1 MSLSLIFKFHCNMKL
16 SYICKPVNDTNDV
29 YVILRYHYHSTQTD
43 FSTGIKCEKRNW
55 TKNKLSSPI
64 KSSEPNFIEKNEILR
79 IFTHK
84 VEQVIF
90 NLKSNSLEP
99 TGQLVKRNLKVL
111 ENKTVLKTQIEDSVN
126 SYSIQFLMDEYL
138 KSIKLGNQLADY
150 KSNKYRIG
158 LIKSFIHD
166 TYKEELFIHE
176 VNEDFCQL
184 MFEYLFKKKL
194 SNSTSVKVY
203 HQLKILLN
211 WSFKRKYISPPS
223 LNYKHNLNTSYKEIL
238 SLTLEQLKVLF
249 TYKGFDYG
257 ESLDVSK
264 FKNWNGNEYLIKEQK
279 IVSVR
284 DENKNLKRN
293 KKFEIETTP
302 VEGMYHFWTTY
313 EVIKDMFLF
322 SCSTGLRYSDL
333 VRMRIENFDFDK
345 KVFPI
350 IQKKTQKPVKI
361 VENPL
366 SKFIFSK
373 YSSSRTSK
381 EYLFPLNCKSDEKS
395 RDNYNTKCNKHL
407 KEIFKILEIS
417 KPVVVRKIVGR
428 NSPEEVKPP
437 LSSVISFHVGRKTYS
452 TIANMIG
459 IDPFSLSSQMG
470 HQGLEMTRNYV
481 KVYDSKLKSMF
492 DFIEDEGNKEEE
504 TINEV
509 VVLKSENDSLESKL
523 DRLKSMRDKGVL
535 PEMVYLEHINK
546 LLKEYGL

>member
-1 MSLSLIFKFHCNMKL
+1 
-16 SYICKPVNDTNDV
+16 
-29 YVILRYHYHSTQTD
+29 
-43 FSTGIKCEKRNW
+43 
-55 TKNKLSSPI
+55 
-64 KSSEPNFIEKNEILR
+64 
-79 IFTHK
+79 
-84 VEQVIF
+84 
-90 NLKSNSLEP
+90 
-99 TGQLVKRNLKVL
+99 
-111 ENKTVLKTQIEDSVN
+111 
-126 SYSIQFLMDEYL
+126 
-138 KSIKLGNQLADY
+138 
-150 KSNKYRIG
+150 
-158 LIKSFIHD
+158 
-166 TYKEELFIHE
+166 
-176 VNEDFCQL
+176 
-184 MFEYLFKKKL
+184 
-194 SNSTSVKVY
+194 
-203 HQLKILLN
+203 
-211 WSFKRKYISPPS
+211 
-223 LNYKHNLNTSYKEIL
+223 
-238 SLTLEQLKVLF
+238 
-249 TYKGFDYG
+249 
-257 ESLDVSK
+257 
-264 FKNWNGNEYLIKEQK
+264 
-279 IVSVR
+279 
-284 DENKNLKRN
+284 
-293 KKFEIETTP
+293 
-302 VEGMYHFWTTY
+302 VEGVFHYWTTY

-366 SKFIFSK
+366 SKFIFTK
-373 YSSSRTSK
+373 YSKGRTSK

-492 DFIEDEGNKEEE
+492 DFIENVGSKEEKSHD
-504 TINEV
+504 EV
-509 VVLKSENDSLESKL
+509 NIPKNQNDSLELKL
-523 DRLKSMRDKGVL
+523 DRLKTMNKNGIL
-535 PEMVYLEHINK
+535 PDNMYLEHVDK

>member
-1 MSLSLIFKFHCNMKL
+1 
-16 SYICKPVNDTNDV
+16 
-29 YVILRYHYHSTQTD
+29 
-43 FSTGIKCEKRNW
+43 
-55 TKNKLSSPI
+55 
-64 KSSEPNFIEKNEILR
+64 
-79 IFTHK
+79 
-84 VEQVIF
+84 
-90 NLKSNSLEP
+90 
-99 TGQLVKRNLKVL
+99 
-111 ENKTVLKTQIEDSVN
+111 
-126 SYSIQFLMDEYL
+126 MDEYL
-138 KSIKLGNQLADY
+138 KSIKLGNQIADY

-158 LIKSFIHD
+158 LIKSFIVD
-166 TYKEELFIHE
+166 RYKEELFVHDI
-176 VNEDFCQL
+176 NEDFCQL
-184 MFEYLFKKKL
+184 MFEYLFNKKL

-257 ESLDVSK
+257 DSLDVSN
-264 FKNWNGNEYLIKEQK
+264 FKSWNGNDYLIKEQK

-284 DENKNLKRN
+284 DENKKLKRN
-293 KKFEIETTP
+293 KKFEIETQP
-302 VEGMYHFWTTY
+302 IEGMFHYWTTY

-333 VRMRIENFDFDK
+333 VRMRIENFDYDK

-361 VENPL
+361 IENPL
-366 SKFIFSK
+366 SEYIFRK
-373 YSSSRTSK
+373 YSKGRTSK

-407 KEIFKILEIS
+407 KEIFGKLDIS
-417 KPVVVRKIVGR
+417 KPVVVRKVIGR

-481 KVYDSKLKSMF
+481 KVYDTKLKSMF
-492 DFIEDEGNKEEE
+492 DFINP
-504 TINEV
+504 EV
-509 VVLKSENDSLESKL
+509 EKIAEAVPVKKHDDSSLESKL
-523 DRLKSMRDKGVL
+523 ESLKSMKDKGLLSEEIYSNRVN
-535 PEMVYLEHINK
+535 E
-546 LLKEYGL
+546 LLKDGGF

>member
-1 MSLSLIFKFHCNMKL
+1 MKL

-79 IFTHK
+79 IFTQK

-90 NLKSNSLEP
+90 NIKTNSQEP
-99 TGQLVKRNLKVL
+99 TGTLVKRNLKII
-111 ENKTVLKTQIEDSVN
+111 ENKTVFKTQIEDSVN

-158 LIKSFIHD
+158 LIKSFIQD

-176 VNEDFCQL
+176 INEDFCQL
-184 MFEYLFKKKL
+184 MFEYLFNKKL

-211 WSFKRKYISPPS
+211 WSFKRKYISHPS

-249 TYKGFDYG
+249 TCKGFDYG
-257 ESLDVSK
+257 ETLDVSK
-264 FKNWNGNEYLIKEQK
+264 FKNWNGNDYLIKEQK

-284 DENKNLKRN
+284 DENKKLKRN
-293 KKFEIETTP
+293 KKFEIETKP
-302 VEGMYHFWTTY
+302 VEGMFHYWTTY

-361 VENPL
+361 IENPL

-373 YSSSRTSK
+373 YSNGRTSK
-381 EYLFPLNCKSDEKS
+381 EYLFPLNCKSDEKT

-417 KPVVVRKIVGR
+417 KPVVVRKIIGR

-492 DFIEDEGNKEEE
+492 DFIDDEDKKEEE
-504 TINEV
+504 PNVEV
-509 VVLKSENDSLESKL
+509 VVQKPKDDSLESKL
-523 DRLKSMRDKGVL
+523 ETLKSMKDKGVITD
-535 PEMVYLEHINK
+535 EIYMIRVSQI
-546 LLKEYGL
+546 LKDNGL

>member
-1 MSLSLIFKFHCNMKL
+1 MRL
-16 SYICKPVNDTNDV
+16 SYICKPVKDTNEV
-29 YVILRYHYHSTQTD
+29 YIILRYHYHSTQTD

-55 TKNKLSSPI
+55 TKRKSSSPI

-79 IFTHK
+79 LFNQK

-90 NLKSNSLEP
+90 NIKTNSQEP

-111 ENKTVLKTQIEDSVN
+111 ENKTIFKSQIEDSVN

-138 KSIKLGNQLADY
+138 KSIKLGNQIADY

-158 LIKSFIHD
+158 LIKSFIVD
-166 TYKEELFIHE
+166 KYKEELFVHE
-176 VNEDFCQL
+176 INEDFCQL
-184 MFEYLFKKKL
+184 MFEYLFNKKL

-257 ESLDVSK
+257 DSLDVSN
-264 FKNWNGNEYLIKEQK
+264 FKSWNGNEYLIKEQK

-284 DENKNLKRN
+284 DENKKIKRN
-293 KKFEIETTP
+293 KKFEIETQP
-302 VEGMYHFWTTY
+302 VEGMFHYWTTY

-333 VRMRIENFDFDK
+333 VRMRIENFDYDK

-361 VENPL
+361 IENPL
-366 SKFIFSK
+366 SKYIFKK
-373 YSSSRTSK
+373 YSKGRTSK

-407 KEIFKILEIS
+407 KEIFGKLDIS
-417 KPVVVRKIVGR
+417 KPVVVRKIIGR

-492 DFIEDEGNKEEE
+492 DFIEEEDKEDSKPKNN
-504 TINEV
+504 TDM
-509 VVLKSENDSLESKL
+509 KKPNDSSLESKL
-523 DRLKSMRDKGVL
+523 EYLKSMKDKGMITDEIYSNRVS
-535 PEMVYLEHINK
+535 K
-546 LLKEYGL
+546 LLEENGF

>member
-1 MSLSLIFKFHCNMKL
+1 MKL
-16 SYICKPVNDTNDV
+16 SYICKPVNDTSDV

-79 IFTHK
+79 IFTQK

-90 NLKSNSLEP
+90 NIKTNSQEP
-99 TGQLVKRNLKVL
+99 TGTLVKRNLKII
-111 ENKTVLKTQIEDSVN
+111 ENKTVFKTQIEDSVN

-158 LIKSFIHD
+158 LIKSFIQD

-176 VNEDFCQL
+176 INEDFCQL
-184 MFEYLFKKKL
+184 MFEYLFNKKL

-211 WSFKRKYISPPS
+211 WSFKRKYISHPS

-249 TYKGFDYG
+249 TCKGFDYG
-257 ESLDVSK
+257 ETLDVSE
-264 FKNWNGNEYLIKEQK
+264 FKNWNGNDYLIKEQK

-284 DENKNLKRN
+284 DENKKLKRN
-293 KKFEIETTP
+293 KKFEIETKP
-302 VEGMYHFWTTY
+302 VEGMFHYWTTY

-361 VENPL
+361 IENPL

-373 YSSSRTSK
+373 YSSGRTSK
-381 EYLFPLNCKSDEKS
+381 EYLFPLNCKSDEKT

-417 KPVVVRKIVGR
+417 KPVVVRKIIGR

-492 DFIEDEGNKEEE
+492 DFIDDEDKKEEE
-504 TINEV
+504 TNVEV
-509 VVLKSENDSLESKL
+509 VVQKPKDDSLESKL
-523 DRLKSMRDKGVL
+523 ETLKSMKDKGVITD
-535 PEMVYLEHINK
+535 EIYMIRVSQI
-546 LLKEYGL
+546 LKENGL